1 LESFTKRVKEVEEIA
16 TSKSYVI
23 KAYAINAGREIRVM
37 VNAQKMSDNEAIL
50 LSKEIAKEIQNK
62 VQYPGEIKV
71 NVIRETR
78 AVNYAK

>member
-1 LESFTKRVKEVEEIA
+1 MESFTKRVKEVEEIA